1 MQPRFLD
8 PTLSERPR
16 LDARTEVAARRS
28 DQLLSISPRSA
39 DRRLVST
46 DQLRLP
52 SPTNKAVNPIR
63 RSSAGV
69 QGHMNHNDRG
79 TISQIIPLAS
89 IRFFSFLKINFRLF
103 AKTSCHLSQ
112 TVRRHDGRDCH
123 VCHRLWIT
131 ITVEFHDHIYFCR
144 EEIPCFLSKEL

>member
-1 MQPRFLD
+1 LQFRFLD

-28 DQLLSISPRSA
+28 DQLSSISPGSA

-52 SPTNKAVNPIR
+52 SPTNKAFNPIR

-69 QGHMNHNDRG
+69 QGHMNHNDRD
-79 TISQIIPLAS
+79 TICQITFIAS
-89 IRFFSFLKINFRLF
+89 TRFFSFLKINFRGLAKISCQLF
-103 AKTSCHLSQ
+103 RS
-112 TVRRHDGRDCH
+112 VRYRDGRDFQRYR
-123 VCHRLWIT
+123 RL
-131 ITVEFHDHIYFCR
+131 
-144 EEIPCFLSKEL
+144 